1 MTSHTDYSKVF
12 NQLCHMV
19 ALSKDSKLKPAVD
32 NLVTTVLAIDDDRP
46 STAAQV
52 VDAIDAYFGLSL
64 SETLVQSSLD
74 RNLTNGRLQQ
84 DRTSKTL
91 TLPLQVRTEIESRV
105 AEADALEQ
113 SVREEWLESVEEL
126 IHTKSPDWD
135 DQLWK
140 CLRAYMAKAFQR
152 HGAET
157 VQLLNPSLPFDDR
170 DRKHMATYL
179 EEAIRQHCS
188 DVPHDVASAAVQGFF
203 SVTTPQRTKYIAQLL
218 DGTFTFFAL
227 TVDQATSAY
236 LQGNVASLALFLDTN
251 FIFDILGL
259 HSNPLTDFS
268 QELVE
273 VVQKHGFPF
282 KLYYHE
288 ETLEEL
294 QRTLQAIGDSLR
306 RHTWPTSL
314 SRAAVRQGHLSGIE
328 LLYHEK
334 NAESP
339 LDPDIFLSKYEHI
352 PELLSEHGFVLY
364 PKPKANE
371 SEDYQRH
378 LLVAEYQEYLEGT
391 RRGRPKSYK
400 VINHDMAVWQTVKGL
415 RRQDASALDA
425 GAFFI
430 TTDYYLYTFDWQRL
444 RDQSKLGFVVL
455 PNQFLQLLRPFVPS
469 TDDFDR
475 RFVETFAI
483 PEFRSVESDYSSTRS
498 KVLSYLSTY
507 SDISERTAVRIL
519 ANEMLMQELQ
529 EVPEDSE
536 QFGEFIESALAQD
549 NEQLQEANERLLEE
563 AREARQ
569 RAEENEALARQ
580 REEQIRRTE
589 EDRAAIEARFR
600 ELEQKGAETAE
611 TVRSLRQESRTQTQQ
626 LGSTQGELER
636 SRFVQRL
643 LIASLIA
650 LVGIGSIVT
659 ASIASWPWLERH
671 PNKLG
676 LYGSVI
682 AIICG
687 GVWAVL
693 DSKRRS
699 LALGTLGI
707 GAFLVLLSLVSS

>member
-1 MTSHTDYSKVF
+1 LTSHTEYSKVF

-32 NLVTTVLAIDDDRP
+32 NLVTTVLAIDDDNL
-46 STAAQV
+46 SAAAQV
-52 VDAIDAYFGLSL
+52 VGAIDAYFGLSL
-64 SETLVQSSLD
+64 SELLVQSSID
-74 RNLTNGRLQQ
+74 RNITSGRLQ
-84 DRTSKTL
+84 RESTSRAL
-91 TLPLQVRTEIESRV
+91 VLPLQVKAEIESRV

-126 IHTKSPDWD
+126 IHTDSADWD
-135 DQLWK
+135 EQLWK

-152 HGAET
+152 HGVET
-157 VQLLNPSLPFDDR
+157 VQLLNPSSPLDNR

-179 EEAIRQHCS
+179 EEAIRQHCR
-188 DVPHDVASAAVQGFF
+188 DVPREVASAAVQEFF
-203 SVTTPQRTKYIAQLL
+203 SVSTPQRTKYIAQLL

-227 TVDQATSAY
+227 TVDQATSSY
-236 LQGNVASLALFLDTN
+236 LQGNVGSLALFLDTN

-259 HSNPLTDFS
+259 HSNPLTEFS

-273 VVQKHGFPF
+273 VVRKHGFPF

-294 QRTLQAIGDSLR
+294 QRTLQAKGDSLR
-306 RHTWPTSL
+306 RRTWPTAL
-314 SRAAVRQGHLSGIE
+314 SRAAVKQGHLSGIE
-328 LLYHEK
+328 LLYHKK

-339 LDPDIFLSKYEHI
+339 LDPDVFLSRYEHI

-364 PKPKANE
+364 PKAKTNE
-371 SEDYQRH
+371 SEDYDRH

-415 RRQDASALDA
+415 RRRDASALDA

-430 TTDYYLYTFDWQRL
+430 TTDYYLYTFDWQHL
-444 RDQSKLGFVVL
+444 REQSKLGFVVL

-483 PEFRSVESDYSSTRS
+483 PEFRSVENDYSSTHS

-507 SDISERTAVRIL
+507 SDISERTAVSIL
-519 ANEMLMQELQ
+519 ANEMLMQEIQ
-529 EVPEDSE
+529 EVPEESK
-536 QFGEFIESALAQD
+536 QFGDFIESALAHD

-563 AREARQ
+563 RQEARQ
-569 RAEENEALARQ
+569 SAEENEALARQ
-580 REEQIRRTE
+580 REEQIRQSE
-589 EDRAAIEARFR
+589 EDRANFEARLR
-600 ELEQKGAETAE
+600 ELEQKGTETAK
-611 TVRSLRQESRTQTQQ
+611 TVRSLREESRMQSQQ
-626 LGSTQGELER
+626 LNSTQGQLER
-636 SRFVQRL
+636 SRFMQRL
-643 LIASLIA
+643 LSASLVA
-650 LVGIGSIVT
+650 LAGIGILVT
-659 ASIASWPWLERH
+659 ASVASWPWLERH

-687 GVWAVL
+687 GVWAVV

-699 LALGTLGI
+699 LALGALGI
-707 GAFLVLLSLVSS
+707 GAFLVLLQLVSS